1 MDIGYLP
8 WNKPASQAALPCV
21 RDDNTELT
29 YGQFAQRVDT
39 FAAQLSSK
47 GIRRGNVIA
56 IMLPNRV
63 ELVVAIFAAWRLGAT
78 ATPINPAF
86 TATEADY
93 QITDSRAR
101 LIVNLNADSPTGGLP
116 AIHVADIKTIGKPSR
131 LPPANVLRD
140 DLALLVYTS
149 GSTGKPKG
157 VMLSH
162 GNLLAMAS
170 MMANHLQLTRDDH
183 CLLILPLFHVNAV
196 LVSVLTPMLA
206 GAQTTVM
213 GKFAP
218 LPFLELIEKRRP
230 TYFSGVPTIYA
241 LLASLPA
248 DVTPDTSSLRFAI
261 CGAAPVSA
269 ELLAKSEERFGF
281 VMIEGYGLTEGT
293 CCSAC
298 NPIDGPR
305 KLGTVGPALAGQ
317 QIAIMSDDGQILPAG
332 ETGEVLIS
340 GPIVMSGYFGRPE
353 ETAATIRGGWLR
365 TGDVGHLDE
374 DGYLTLVDRI
384 KDMIIRGGE
393 NLYPKEIES
402 TLSEIDGV
410 LETAVVGKPDPV
422 LGEVPVAYVA
432 LYPESAVTEDDLF
445 AHCRAHLTRVKV
457 PVSITIV
464 DAIPK
469 NPVGKI
475 DKPRLRKSLQPQ
487 PAA

>member
-1 MDIGYLP
+1 
-8 WNKPASQAALPCV
+8 
-21 RDDNTELT
+21 
-29 YGQFAQRVDT
+29 
-39 FAAQLSSK
+39 
-47 GIRRGNVIA
+47 
-56 IMLPNRV
+56 
-63 ELVVAIFAAWRLGAT
+63 
-78 ATPINPAF
+78 
-86 TATEADY
+86 
-93 QITDSRAR
+93 
-101 LIVNLNADSPTGGLP
+101 
-116 AIHVADIKTIGKPSR
+116 
-131 LPPANVLRD
+131 
-140 DLALLVYTS
+140 
-149 GSTGKPKG
+149 
-157 VMLSH
+157 
-162 GNLLAMAS
+162 
-170 MMANHLQLTRDDH
+170 
-183 CLLILPLFHVNAV
+183 LILPLFHVNAI
-196 LVSVLTPMLA
+196 LVSVLAPMLA

-213 GKFAP
+213 GKFAA
-218 LPFLELIEKRRP
+218 LPFLELIERQRP

-248 DVTPDTSSLRFAI
+248 DVIPDTSSLRFAI

-305 KLGTVGPALAGQ
+305 KLGTVGPALPGQ
-317 QIAIMSDDGQILPAG
+317 QIAIMSEDGRILPAG

-340 GPIVMSGYFGRPE
+340 GPIVMGGYFGRPE
-353 ETAATIRGGWLR
+353 ETAETVRDGWLH